1 MESGDELTVLR
12 SRVAELEERV
22 RSLRTSRLV
31 LMSLLQE
38 READY
43 QRQMQSLE
51 RENKRLKRDKRIGG
65 NLCVAKLT

>member
-1 MESGDELTVLR
+1 MENGDELTMLR
-12 SRVAELEERV
+12 SRIAELEERV

-51 RENKRLKRDKRIGG
+51 RENKRLKRDKRLGA